1 MRRVAWRLVWPG
13 VLLWPLLAACA
24 WLGPAAAPTPTP
36 TYTASPTLTPTS
48 TATPSPTPSPTNTP
62 TPTPEPTPTPRG
74 HLQVAVIL
82 HGPSRFLQ
90 VDRVLAE
97 NDASSIPILAYAGD
111 EIPDLTVFDA
121 VILSGGEYP
130 PDQFEEVSFLQ
141 QERGKVLEAIDSEV
155 PVLGICLGHQLLAHW
170 LGGRVEK
177 SREFEVGWL
186 ELEMNEDGLEDPLLQ
201 GIGSRFYTFLWHWDQ
216 VTELPPGGV
225 NLASSVLS
233 PIQIFRYRT
242 LPVWGVQGN
251 PQYTA
256 SLAESALLGA
266 QWLADMGLD
275 AREMASRGYEVDD
288 GSQDRLF
295 RNFFGYVR
303 TH

>member
-1 MRRVAWRLVWPG
+1 MRRVIWRLVWPG
-13 VLLWPLLAACA
+13 VLLWPLLVACA

-36 TYTASPTLTPTS
+36 TCTASPTSTSTS
-48 TATPSPTPSPTNTP
+48 TATPSPTSSPTNTP

-74 HLQVAVIL
+74 HLQVVVIL

-97 NDASSIPILAYAGD
+97 NDASSIPVLAYAGD
-111 EIPDLTVFDA
+111 EIPDLTEFDA

-130 PDQFEEVSFLQ
+130 PSEFDEVPFLQ
-141 QERGKVLEAIDSEV
+141 RERDRVMEAIDSEV
-155 PVLGICLGHQLLAHW
+155 PVLGICLGHQLLVHW

-177 SREFEVGWL
+177 SSEFEVGWL
-186 ELEMNEDGLEDPLLQ
+186 ELDVNQDGLEDPLLQ
-201 GIGSRFYTFLWHWDQ
+201 GIGPRFYTFLWHWDQ
-216 VTELPPGGV
+216 VTQLPPGGV
-225 NLASSVLS
+225 NLASSTLTA
-233 PIQIFRYRT
+233 IQIFRYRA

-251 PQYTA
+251 PQYTPP
-256 SLAESALLGA
+256 LAESALLGA

-275 AREMASRGYEVDD
+275 AREMASRGYEVED
-288 GSQDRLF
+288 GSQDQLF
-295 RNFFGYVR
+295 RNFFAYVR

>member
-1 MRRVAWRLVWPG
+1 MRPVVWRLVWSG
-13 VLLWPLLAACA
+13 VLLWLLLAACA

-62 TPTPEPTPTPRG
+62 TPTAEPTPTPRG

-97 NDASSIPILAYAGD
+97 NDASSIPILAYAGE

-130 PDQFEEVSFLQ
+130 PDQFEEVPFLQ

-186 ELEMNEDGLEDPLLQ
+186 ELEMSEDGLEDPLLE

-251 PQYTA
+251 PQYTP

-275 AREMASRGYEVDD
+275 APEMASRGYEVDD